1 MQQYILRR
9 LLLMVP
15 TLFVVT
21 VFTFGLLRVMPG
33 DFIVAQMSEARG
45 SDPEQMAIWRAELG
59 LDEPAFQQYISW
71 VTGIAR
77 GDWGISFWR
86 NEPVT
91 SVILEA
97 LPISFELGVLSIVVA
112 IVVSV
117 PIGLISAI
125 KQDTWIDYV
134 ARSISIAGISVPNF
148 FLALLVIIYGS
159 KWFGWFPPQTYQN
172 PFDNPMGNI
181 EQFVPGAIV
190 LGTALSAQNMRML
203 RTTMLETLRADY
215 VRTARAKGLKEWSV
229 IYRHAFRNA
238 LIPVITLLGLQITV
252 AIGGS
257 VIIET
262 VMNMNG
268 VGRNYIAAVQQRD
281 YPLVQG
287 ILLVLVSATLIT
299 NLLVDLS
306 YSWLDPR
313 IRY

>member
-1 MQQYILRR
+1 MQSSHVSKL
-9 LLLMVP
+9 
-15 TLFVVT
+15 
-21 VFTFGLLRVMPG
+21 
-33 DFIVAQMSEARG
+33 VAQMSEARG
-45 SDPEQMAIWRAELG
+45 SDPEQMEMWRAELG

-77 GDWGISFWR
+77 GDWGLSFWR

-91 SVILEA
+91 AVILEA
-97 LPISFELGVLSIVVA
+97 LPISVELGVLSIVVA
-112 IVVSV
+112 VVVSV

-172 PFDNPMGNI
+172 PFEHPMANL

-238 LIPVITLLGLQITV
+238 LIPVVTFAGLQFGALFSGAVLVETVFDWPGLGLLAYESILT
-252 AIGGS
+252 
-257 VIIET
+257 
-262 VMNMNG
+262 
-268 VGRNYIAAVQQRD
+268 RD
-281 YPLVQG
+281 TPLMLG
-287 ILLVLVSATLIT
+287 LLIVSAAMVIVA
-299 NLLVDLS
+299 NLVTDLV
-306 YSWLDPR
+306 YRFIDPR
-313 IRY
+313 IRVGGSR

>member
-9 LLLMVP
+9 LLLMIP

-21 VFTFGLLRVMPG
+21 VFTFGLLRIMPG

-45 SDPEQMAIWRAELG
+45 SDPEQMEMWRAELG

-77 GDWGISFWR
+77 GDWGLSFWR

-91 SVILEA
+91 AVILEA
-97 LPISFELGVLSIVVA
+97 LPISVELGVLSIVVA
-112 IVVSV
+112 VVVSV

-172 PFDNPMGNI
+172 PFEHPMANL

-287 ILLVLVSATLIT
+287 ILLVLVSATLLT

>member
-9 LLLMVP
+9 LLLMIP

-21 VFTFGLLRVMPG
+21 VFTFGLLRIMPG

-45 SDPEQMAIWRAELG
+45 SDPEQMAMWRAELG
-59 LDEPAFQQYISW
+59 LDEPAFQQYITW

-77 GDWGISFWR
+77 GDWGLSFWR
-86 NEPVT
+86 NEPV
-91 SVILEA
+91 SHVILEA
-97 LPISFELGVLSIVVA
+97 LPISIELGVLSIIVA
-112 IVVSV
+112 IVISV
-117 PIGLISAI
+117 PVGLISAI

-148 FLALLVIIYGS
+148 FLALLVIIYGA
-159 KWFGWFPPQTYQN
+159 KWFNWFPPQTYQN
-172 PFDNPMGNI
+172 PFDNPMGNL
-181 EQFVPGAIV
+181 EQFIPGAFV
-190 LGTALSAQNMRML
+190 LGAALSAQNMRML

-287 ILLVLVSATLIT
+287 ILLVLVTATLMT

>member
-9 LLLMVP
+9 LLLMIP
-15 TLFVVT
+15 TLFVIT
-21 VFTFGLLRVMPG
+21 IFTFGLLRIMPG
-33 DFIVAQMSEARG
+33 DFIVAQMAEARG
-45 SDPEQMAIWRAELG
+45 ADLEQMERWRVELG
-59 LDEPAFQQYISW
+59 LDQPAYKQYVSW
-71 VTGIAR
+71 VSGLVV
-77 GDWGISFWR
+77 GDWGTSYWR

-91 SVILEA
+91 TVIRQA
-97 LPISFELGVLSIVVA
+97 LPISFELGVLSIIVAVV
-112 IVVSV
+112 ISL
-117 PIGLISAI
+117 PIGILSAI
-125 KQDTWIDYV
+125 KQDTWIDYF
-134 ARSISIAGISVPNF
+134 ARSISIAGISIPNF

-172 PFDNPMGNI
+172 PFENPMGNL
-181 EQFVPGAIV
+181 EQFLPSAFV
-190 LGTALSAQNMRML
+190 LGAALSAQNMRML

-229 IYRHAFRNA
+229 VYRHAFRNA
-238 LIPVITLLGLQITV
+238 LIPVVTLLGLQITV

-268 VGRNYIAAVQQRD
+268 IGRNYIAAVQQRD

-287 ILLVLVSATLIT
+287 ILLVLVSATLLT
-299 NLLVDLS
+299 NLMVDLS

>member
-9 LLLMVP
+9 LLLMIP

-33 DFIVAQMSEARG
+33 DFIVAQMAEARG
-45 SDPEQMAIWRAELG
+45 ADLEQMEIWRAELG
-59 LDEPAFQQYISW
+59 LNEPAHIQYVRW
-71 VTGIAR
+71 VTGIVR
-77 GDWGISFWR
+77 GDWGTSFWR

-91 SVILEA
+91 HVIREA
-97 LPISFELGVLSIVVA
+97 LPISFELGLLSIVVA
-112 IVVSV
+112 VVISLPV
-117 PIGLISAI
+117 GIISAI
-125 KQDTWIDYV
+125 KQDTWLDYLG
-134 ARSISIAGISVPNF
+134 RTISIAGISIPNF
-148 FLALLVIIYGS
+148 FLALLVIIYGA

-172 PFDNPMGNI
+172 PIDNLSGNLQ
-181 EQFVPGAIV
+181 QFIPGAFV
-190 LGTALSAQNMRML
+190 LGAALSAQNMRML

-229 IYRHAFRNA
+229 VYRHAFRNA
-238 LIPVITLLGLQITV
+238 LIPVVTLLGLQITV

-268 VGRNYIAAVQQRD
+268 VGRNYISAVQQRD

-287 ILLVLVSATLIT
+287 ILLVLVTATLLT
-299 NLLVDLS
+299 NLAVDLS

>member
-9 LLLMVP
+9 LLLMIP
-15 TLFVVT
+15 TLFVIT
-21 VFTFGLLRVMPG
+21 VFTFGLLRIMPG
-33 DFIVAQMSEARG
+33 DFIVAQMAEARG
-45 SDPEQMAIWRAELG
+45 ADLEQMAIWRAELG
-59 LDEPAFQQYISW
+59 LDEPAYKQYVTW
-71 VTGIAR
+71 VTGIVR
-77 GDWGISFWR
+77 GDWGTSYWM

-91 SVILEA
+91 TVIRKA
-97 LPISFELGVLSIVVA
+97 LPISFELGALSIIVAVVIA
-112 IVVSV
+112 T
-117 PIGLISAI
+117 PIGIISAI
-125 KQDTWIDYV
+125 KQDTWIDYL
-134 ARSISIAGISVPNF
+134 ARSISIAGISIPNF

-159 KWFGWFPPQTYQN
+159 KYFGWFPPQTYQN
-172 PFDNPMGNI
+172 PIDNLSGNLQ
-181 EQFVPGAIV
+181 QFLPGAFV
-190 LGTALSAQNMRML
+190 LGAALSAQTMRML

-229 IYRHAFRNA
+229 VYRHAFRNA
-238 LIPVITLLGLQITV
+238 LIPVVTLLGLQITV

-287 ILLVLVSATLIT
+287 ILLVLVSATLLT

>member
-9 LLLMVP
+9 LLLMIP
-15 TLFVVT
+15 TLFVIT
-21 VFTFGLLRVMPG
+21 IFTFGLLRIMPG
-33 DFIVAQMSEARG
+33 DFIVAQMAEARG
-45 SDPEQMAIWRAELG
+45 ADLEQMELWRAELG
-59 LDEPAFQQYISW
+59 LDEPAYKQYVSW
-71 VTGIAR
+71 VRGLVV
-77 GDWGISFWR
+77 GDWGTSYWR

-91 SVILEA
+91 TVIREA
-97 LPISFELGVLSIVVA
+97 LPISFELGALSIVVA
-112 IVVSV
+112 VVISL
-117 PIGLISAI
+117 PIGILSAI
-125 KQDTWIDYV
+125 KQDTWIDYL
-134 ARSISIAGISVPNF
+134 ARSISIAGISIPNF

-172 PFDNPMGNI
+172 PFENPMGNL
-181 EQFVPGAIV
+181 EQFIPGAFV
-190 LGTALSAQNMRML
+190 LGAALSAQNMRML

-238 LIPVITLLGLQITV
+238 LIPVVTLLGLQITV

-287 ILLVLVSATLIT
+287 ILLVLVSATLLT
-299 NLLVDLS
+299 NLMVDLS